1 MTLPSQLRLD
11 DLMIQLSQASPMI
24 IPVWPYLA
32 NALLFGLG
40 VHTATLHCFP
50 VDSFADASFD
60 SRVFPIT
67 LAHTTSLTN
76 SPHSLPLFLFV
87 VCASLE
93 GMIALSGADRSSSHL
108 ADLNSGIGVGLT
120 SELEEGI
127 CEANTGGCSGNW
139 PTACR
144 SGNRS

>member
-1 MTLPSQLRLD
+1 
-11 DLMIQLSQASPMI
+11 MI
-24 IPVWPYLA
+24 IPVWPNCA
-32 NALLFGLG
+32 NALLFGFG
-40 VHTATLHCFP
+40 THTATLHCFP

-87 VCASLE
+87 VSASLE

-120 SELEEGI
+120 KILFHVS
-127 CEANTGGCSGNW
+127 CEWVVVCDWVIAAGGSSGNW

-144 SGNRS
+144 SRK